1 MKEKPVEIFDGY
13 KSPTPTQQQYV
24 VTAEE
29 VFVPGKLAMRENSM
43 DDLGLTAN
51 LQPNEPTQS
60 QMMNVESAASGS
72 GQNENTRRV

>member
-1 MKEKPVEIFDGY
+1 M
-13 KSPTPTQQQYV
+13 
-24 VTAEE
+24 
-29 VFVPGKLAMRENSM
+29 PGKLAMRENSM